1 VKLYVIETVTW
12 VFFTVTSGPEEA
24 MHRALQV
31 AEDHAEFTPSVYAR
45 EAEVEDVEFYC
56 AA

>member
-1 VKLYVIETVTW
+1 MKLYVIETVTW

-24 MHRALQV
+24 MHRAREV
-31 AEDHAEFTPSVYAR
+31 AEDHAEFTQSVYAR

>member
-1 VKLYVIETVTW
+1 MKLHVIETTTW
-12 VFFTVTSGPEEA
+12 VFFTVTSDPEEA
-24 MHRALQV
+24 MFRARQV
-31 AEDHAEFTPSVYAR
+31 AEPHAEFTPSVVAR